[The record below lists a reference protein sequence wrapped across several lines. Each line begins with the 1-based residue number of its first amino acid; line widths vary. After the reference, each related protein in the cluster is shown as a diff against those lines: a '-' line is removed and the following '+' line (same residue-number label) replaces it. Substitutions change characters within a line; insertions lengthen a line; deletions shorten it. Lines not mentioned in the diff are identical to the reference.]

1 MAMTVTGT
9 IGKVEGMFAGLTG
22 TEIEGYEK
30 RLSDVESLITFSK
43 KWLLDA
49 LEQ

>member
-1 MAMTVTGT
+1 MNA
-9 IGKVEGMFAGLTG
+9 
-22 TEIEGYEK
+22 TEIGGYEK